1 MSWIIVAWSMNAA
14 ACLTLA
20 AFYCAVWCKQR
31 ENRVHLVFLYSALA
45 AAAISAFELY
55 MLNAETV
62 ARHEPLARWIH
73 MPTVVLALSLSLV
86 AFVRLYLHAERA
98 WLVWFHLRCD
108 IIARSMGNS
117 EKSQTISGEIVGFQ
131 EARSTGMS
139 NLRVGAARV
148 RRTGL
153 WSHFLS
159 HEWSSALLY
168 LFLDIVS
175 WLAVYRMAG
184 WFRYDAFYA
193 TPFQFFIVNLI
204 QLGVIVIALYFVG
217 GYDRA
222 VEKLTLGYAAEHIL
236 AVTAA
241 AVVSA
246 MLIYSAATF
255 DQTMKPSRGVL
266 LLSFAIFLP
275 VSLAYRRW
283 IRQYVVASS
292 AGRSFLVIGG
302 GATAARFY
310 QAYTSSPNGQQL
322 EFVDVNEE
330 RVGQPIAGE
339 GSPIV
344 QGNLAAKLT
353 NLGKR
358 YSGIILAA
366 QASSLSTQLLERL
379 VHAQFQETRVYTLES
394 FYETQW
400 RYLPLGII
408 DPFWPLQSG
417 FQLARTSPYHYLKR
431 LFDVVAS
438 AIALIIC
445 APLFVLVALLIWM
458 HDGSPIF
465 FRQERVGRDGRRFI
479 LFKFRTMRCSDEAD
493 EDIYT
498 REGDRRVTS
507 AGRWLRKLRLDE
519 LPQLWNALKGDISL
533 IGPRPE
539 WSKCAERYEQ
549 TIPFYHFRHLVKPGI
564 TGWAQVNYPYG
575 ENDKDAVEKLKYDLY
590 YIRHYSLKLDAMIVL
605 KTLYTM
611 LFGKGR

>member
-1 MSWIIVAWSMNAA
+1 MDAAWSVKS
-14 ACLTLA
+14 
-20 AFYCAVWCKQR
+20 CA
-31 ENRVHLVFLYSALA
+31 RVRF
-45 AAAISAFELY
+45 
-55 MLNAETV
+55 
-62 ARHEPLARWIH
+62 
-73 MPTVVLALSLSLV
+73 SLV
-86 AFVRLYLHAERA
+86 GESHIRFGARRKSSRSRELLVRSPRRPHNRA
-98 WLVWFHLRCD
+98 TVETKSIFHLTAIKH
-108 IIARSMGNS
+108 IIAGLMANN
-117 EKSQTISGEIVGFQ
+117 EESQTISREVLQFQ
-131 EARSTGMS
+131 EERSTG
-139 NLRVGAARV
+139 VGKPASRLGG
-148 RRTGL
+148 TGL

-159 HEWSSALLY
+159 YEWSSALLY
-168 LFLDIVS
+168 LFLDAVS
-175 WLAVYRMAG
+175 WLAIYRMAG

-193 TPFQFFIVNLI
+193 TPFQFFIINLI
-204 QLGVIVIALYFVG
+204 QLGVIVIGLYFVG
-217 GYDRA
+217 GYDRT
-222 VEKLTLGYAAEHIL
+222 VEKLTLGYAVEHIL

-241 AVVSA
+241 AIVSA

-292 AGRSFLVIGG
+292 ASRSFLVIGG
-302 GATAARFY
+302 GATATRFY
-310 QAYTSSPNGQQL
+310 QAYRNSPNGQQL

-358 YSGIILAA
+358 YSGIILAEK
-366 QASSLSTQLLERL
+366 ASSLSTHLLERL

-400 RYLPLGII
+400 RYVPLGII

-431 LFDVVAS
+431 LFDVIAS
-438 AIALIIC
+438 ATALIIC
-445 APLFVLVALLIWM
+445 APLFVLVTLLIWM
-458 HDGSPIF
+458 RDGSPIF
-465 FRQERVGRDGRRFI
+465 FPQERVGRDGRRFI
-479 LFKFRTMRCSDEAD
+479 LFKFRTMRRSDQAD

-507 AGRWLRKLRLDE
+507 VGRWLRKLRLDE

-575 ENDKDAVEKLKYDLY
+575 ESNEDAVEKLKFDLY